1 MSSVVCLFLQVHI
14 YVFLCRIVGKTW
26 PARTAVK
33 AERSEFIWSRDG
45 GRSRSY
51 RVVPGEGKHRYP
63 HVSNIRLPSVSV
75 ATLPSA
81 LWCERHSA
89 RCKLGVLD
97 SAGAATCYCDLSLD
111 LADGVLGQANDAVT
125 GTRLMTLNLHTS
137 GTELCNRRQC
147 GPATWS

>member
-1 MSSVVCLFLQVHI
+1 ML
-14 YVFLCRIVGKTW
+14 
-26 PARTAVK
+26 ARRA
-33 AERSEFIWSRDG
+33 AAF
-45 GRSRSY
+45 
-51 RVVPGEGKHRYP
+51 
-63 HVSNIRLPSVSV
+63 V

-81 LWCERHSA
+81 LWCERLLA

-137 GTELCNRRQC
+137 GLTY
-147 GPATWS
+147 ATAGSVARLPGRSGI

>member
-1 MSSVVCLFLQVHI
+1 MRFL
-14 YVFLCRIVGKTW
+14 
-26 PARTAVK
+26 ARRA
-33 AERSEFIWSRDG
+33 AAF
-45 GRSRSY
+45 
-51 RVVPGEGKHRYP
+51 
-63 HVSNIRLPSVSV
+63 V

-81 LWCERHSA
+81 LWCERLLA

-137 GTELCNRRQC
+137 GLNY
-147 GPATWS
+147 ATAGSVARPPGRSGI